1 MGRQDRR
8 FGRQALTVGFAT
20 GALIL
25 LGLGGAHGFAQAPP
39 KAEVDSLWPRPL
51 PNHWIL
57 GSITGVAVDSRD
69 HIWVVHRGQASLNPS
84 TESALKNTPPGS
96 EYCCSAA
103 PFVLEFDAAG
113 ALVSNFGGPGSGY
126 DWPQNP
132 GGIAVD
138 AAGNIWI
145 TAAGAP
151 PAAGGRGG
159 RGGGRGGAAAAATPA
174 APPPE
179 DAHVLKFARDGKFL
193 LQIGKPGEM
202 GAPDSKTGLNKP
214 AAVEVDSAANEVFV
228 ADTGNRRIVVFDATT
243 GAYKRHWGAYGTPPD
258 GTAPPAYAAGEAAPK
273 QFRTLSCLALSR
285 SGELLA
291 CDRDSNRLQ
300 VFKKDGSFVRE
311 AIVSPSTLAGGS
323 VWDAAF
329 STDTAQRFVYVA
341 NGAEHLVHVLRR
353 DTLAE
358 AGTIGAGGRWPGH
371 FFAVNSVAV
380 DSRGNVITGEGLQG
394 KRVQKFLVK

>member
-1 MGRQDRR
+1 MVKQS
-8 FGRQALTVGFAT
+8 LMT
-20 GALIL
+20 GALAVL
-25 LGLGGAHGFAQAPP
+25 VLSAHGLAQAPP
-39 KAEVDSLWPRPL
+39 RAEVDMLWPKPL

-57 GSITGVAVDSRD
+57 GSVTGVAVDSRD
-69 HIWVVHRGQASLNPS
+69 HVWVVHRGQASLNPS

-96 EYCCSAA
+96 EVCCSAA
-103 PFVLEFDAAG
+103 PFVMEFDAAG
-113 ALVSNFGGPGSGY
+113 TLLSQWGGPGEGY
-126 DWPQNP
+126 VWPQNP

-138 AAGNIWI
+138 AAGNVWI
-145 TAAGAP
+145 TAAGLP
-151 PAAGGRGG
+151 PAAAGGRGAG
-159 RGGGRGGAAAAATPA
+159 RGGNRAGAGGTPA
-174 APPPE
+174 PPPPE
-179 DAHVLKFARDGKFL
+179 DAHVLKFSKDGKFL
-193 LQIGKPGEM
+193 LQIGKPGEL

-228 ADTGNRRIVVFDATT
+228 ADTGNRRIVVFDANT

-258 GTAPPAYAAGEAAPK
+258 ATAAPPAYAAGEAPPK
-273 QFRTLSCLALSR
+273 QFRSLSCLALSR
-285 SGELLA
+285 SGELLV

-300 VFKKDGSFVRE
+300 LFKKDGSFVRE

-329 STDTAQRFVYVA
+329 SADAAQRFVYVA

-394 KRVQKFLVK
+394 KRVQKFVVR